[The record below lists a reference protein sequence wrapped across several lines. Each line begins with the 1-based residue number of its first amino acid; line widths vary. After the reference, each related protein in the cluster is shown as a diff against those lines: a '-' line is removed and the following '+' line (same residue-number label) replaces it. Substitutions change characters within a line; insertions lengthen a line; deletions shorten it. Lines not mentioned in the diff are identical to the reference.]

1 MLQDGKLLALAVSTR
16 DPMVNP
22 IMVPTALSADI
33 DYEYATW
40 YGLLAPARTPASVL
54 QLLNR
59 AITEFGQDAEL
70 QAKILAQGI
79 VPRNVGLGD
88 FDAHIRREMD
98 RLDPLLKSIGSQIGN
113 RLRAPGAPRMIASR
127 LRCACTTTCE
137 LSAFHRDEAH
147 PSLRNRD
154 FRRLQWRVEVS
165 GALAQRHLRHTF
177 NWDNLGP
184 AVKGSC
190 GRGCAYRAEGAI
202 TRKIAAPFH

>member
-1 MLQDGKLLALAVSTR
+1 
-16 DPMVNP
+16 MVNP

-40 YGLLAPARTPASVL
+40 YGFLAPAKTPVSVL

-113 RLRAPGAPRMIASR
+113 
-127 LRCACTTTCE
+127 
-137 LSAFHRDEAH
+137 
-147 PSLRNRD
+147 
-154 FRRLQWRVEVS
+154 
-165 GALAQRHLRHTF
+165 
-177 NWDNLGP
+177 
-184 AVKGSC
+184 
-190 GRGCAYRAEGAI
+190 
-202 TRKIAAPFH
+202 